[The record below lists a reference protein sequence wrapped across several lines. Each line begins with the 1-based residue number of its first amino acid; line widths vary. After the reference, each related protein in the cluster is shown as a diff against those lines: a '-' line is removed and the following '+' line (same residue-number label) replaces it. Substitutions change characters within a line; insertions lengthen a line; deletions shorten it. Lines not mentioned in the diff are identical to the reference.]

1 VIRFLALLFFL
12 LAPAWLTAVEH
23 RGTVRAA
30 DQWIPGATVTAR
42 QGDTKVVAYTDESGQ
57 YRLDLAPGTWDIEI
71 AMFGFT
77 PVHGQVQIGSEAS
90 FRDWTLTMPWYAGT
104 QPVQPSKPAAS
115 APSAASANN
124 SNRQRGQ
131 GQGGYGRGGRGQSGQ
146 SGQPAQRPNFQSL
159 SMNATEQGQQDLSA
173 AASTGQTA
181 GDPGDAD
188 ANDSFLVVGST
199 SGGLAAASDEQAR
212 ANRMAGRGGQGGPGG
227 PGGPSLGAQSDV
239 AFNGLPVQGSGDG
252 LGLGGFGA
260 AGINGGFGPGAG
272 PGGGFGPGGGGGGG
286 GRGGGGGGGGRGG
299 RGGGGGGGGGRGG
312 RGNRAPFNGQYSGFG
327 NRRRAQPAYTGSVA
341 VTVTN
346 SALNAAPFSLN
357 GESQPKPSSARE
369 SVAFNIGGPLRIPK
383 IYSGNT
389 WTVYLN
395 VSVARAR
402 SAQSNVSTVPTAAE
416 RSGDFSA
423 ATLRGQPITIYDP
436 LSSAPFPNSVIPA
449 NRINPA
455 SAGLLQYFPLPLYAG
470 IVQNYDIDPSNP
482 SATNSVGLRIGGP
495 ISAKDRLS
503 FNQQYSGNNSS
514 SEQLFGFKDTSSG
527 YGLSTTAQWAH
538 SFRPR
543 LNNTVNVA
551 FSRSVSDSTPYFA
564 NRTNVAG
571 DLGIVGPDQA
581 PLDWG
586 PPSLSFTNFGALSDG
601 SASQSRSQTLNTT
614 DTLTYTVQRRHNLQ
628 FGFGYRNLQQDP
640 ISYANA
646 RGAFSFSGALTSGYS
661 ANGDILPNTGFDFA
675 DFLLGYP
682 QTSSLLIKDSYADYY
697 RGWATNAYAQDDWR
711 LRPNLSIN
719 LGLRYEYFAP
729 YTELRGHLANLDVNE
744 NVTQVAVV
752 TPGKP
757 GPFSG
762 AFPSSLVNGDPN
774 LFSPRL
780 GLAWRPSTKHSR
792 VVRLGYSIFYS
803 GSAYGSIASKMA
815 AQPPWATTGTLSTSL
830 ANPLTLEDGFN
841 LSPTGVS
848 NTYAIDK
855 NYKPAYAQ
863 TWVVALQQT
872 LPSNTLI
879 EFEYVGTK
887 GTRLDEQF
895 APNEAPPGTP
905 ASLVSQQLRVP
916 GAGAFVY
923 ETDNGNSIYHSGQIR
938 LTRRFSRGM
947 SAMALYTRSKSI
959 DDASTFSGGSGGTV
973 VQNFDDL
980 GAERG
985 LSSFDQRNHLTLNYL
1000 LSSPVGIHGLWRNG
1014 DWKTK
1019 AFSGWTYSGGFTFS
1033 SGTPHTATI
1042 SGNLASTSGIA
1053 ALEQLRAEA
1062 TGVSIDA
1069 PGSPYFNLAAFT
1081 TPAAGTFGDAA
1092 RDTIPGLPTI
1102 SLNGAV
1108 NRAWRFGDVGRRQL
1122 QLRLS
1127 ANNMLNHVQITGFGT
1142 TVNSANYGLATAA
1155 SSTRTVTLLLRFNF

>member
-1 VIRFLALLFFL
+1 MIRLLAVCLFL
-12 LAPAWLTAVEH
+12 LASGWLAAVEH
-23 RGTVRAA
+23 RGSVRAA

-42 QGDTKVVAYTDESGQ
+42 QGDKKVVAYTDESGQ

-71 AMFGFT
+71 SMFGFS
-77 PVHGQVQIGSEAS
+77 PVHGQVEVGSDTTY
-90 FRDWTLTMPWYAGT
+90 RDWTLTMPWYAGT
-104 QPVQPSKPAAS
+104 QPAQSSKPAAS
-115 APSAASANN
+115 ASNTN
-124 SNRQRGQ
+124 LNRQRGQ
-131 GQGGYGRGGRGQSGQ
+131 GRGGYGRGGRGQF
-146 SGQPAQRPNFQSL
+146 GQPGQPGQPQQGPNFQSL
-159 SMNATEQGQQDLSA
+159 SMNATEQGQQDT
-173 AASTGQTA
+173 ASGETAGQTA
-181 GDPGDAD
+181 GDAADAD

-212 ANRMAGRGGQGGPGG
+212 ANRMAGRGGPGG
-227 PGGPSLGAQSDV
+227 PGGPALGAQSDV
-239 AFNGLPVQGSGDG
+239 AFNGLPVQGAGDS

-272 PGGGFGPGGGGGGG
+272 PGGGGFGPGGGGGG
-286 GRGGGGGGGGRGG
+286 GRGGGGFGGGGRGG
-299 RGGGGGGGGGRGG
+299 RGGGGGGFGGRGG
-312 RGNRAPFNGQYSGFG
+312 ARGNRAPFNGQYAGFG

-357 GESQPKPSSARE
+357 GENQPKPSSARE

-383 IYSGNT
+383 IYSGNN
-389 WTVYLN
+389 WTVYLT
-395 VSVARAR
+395 VQGTRAR
-402 SAQSNVSTVPTAAE
+402 SAQSSVATVPTSAE
-416 RSGDFSA
+416 RDGDFSGL
-423 ATLRGQPITIYDP
+423 TLRNQPIAIYDP
-436 LSSAPFPNSVIPA
+436 LSSAPFPNNIIPTT
-449 NRINPA
+449 RINPA
-455 SAGLLQYFPLPLYAG
+455 AAGLLQYFPQPLYTG

-482 SATNSVGLRIGGP
+482 SATNVVGFRIGGP
-495 ISAKDRLS
+495 ISSKDRLS
-503 FNQQYSGNNSS
+503 FNEQYSGNSS
-514 SEQLFGFKDTSSG
+514 TSEQLFGFKDTGSG
-527 YGLSTTAQWAH
+527 YGVSSTTQWAH

-551 FSRSVSDSTPYFA
+551 FSRSISNLTPYFA
-564 NRTNVAG
+564 YKTNVAAA
-571 DLGIVGPDQA
+571 LEIAGPDQS

-586 PPSLSFTNFGALSDG
+586 PPSLSFTNFGSLSDS
-601 SASQSRSQTLNTT
+601 SASQSRSQTVNVT
-614 DTLTYTVQRRHNLQ
+614 DALTYTVQRRHNLQ
-628 FGFGYRNLQQDP
+628 FGFGYRRLQQNP

-646 RGAFSFSGALTSGYS
+646 RGAFSFSGALTSGYD
-661 ANGDILPNTGFDFA
+661 ANGNILPNTGFDFA
-675 DFLLGYP
+675 DFLLGLP

-711 LRPNLSIN
+711 VRPNLSIDI
-719 LGLRYEYFAP
+719 GLRYEYFAP
-729 YTELRGHLANLDVNE
+729 YTELRGHLANLDANGNLTAVD
-744 NVTQVAVV
+744 VV
-752 TPGKP
+752 TPGVR
-757 GPFSG
+757 GQYSG
-762 AFPSSLVNGDPN
+762 AFPTSLVNGDPD
-774 LFSPRL
+774 LLSPRL

-792 VVRLGYSIFYS
+792 VVRVGYSIFYS
-803 GSAYGSIASKMA
+803 GSAYGSIAAKMA

-830 ANPLTLEDGFN
+830 TNPLTLENGFD
-841 LSPTGVS
+841 LTPTGVT

-879 EFEYVGTK
+879 EFEYLGTK

-895 APNEAPPGTP
+895 APNEAAPGTP
-905 ASLVSQQLRVP
+905 AALVAQQLRVP
-916 GAGAFVY
+916 GAGAFSY
-923 ETDNGNSIYHSGQIR
+923 ETDNGNSIYHAGQIR

-947 SAMALYTRSKSI
+947 SAMALYTRAKSI
-959 DDASTFSGGSGGTV
+959 DDASTFSGGAGGTV
-973 VQNFDDL
+973 VQNFNDL
-980 GAERG
+980 SAERG

-1019 AFSGWTYSGGFTFS
+1019 AFAGWTYSGGFTFS
-1033 SGTPHTATI
+1033 SGTPHTALI

-1062 TGVSIDA
+1062 TGTSIDA

-1081 TPAAGTFGDAA
+1081 TPPPGTFGDAA
-1092 RDTIPGLPTI
+1092 RDTIPGLPVI
-1102 SLNGAV
+1102 SLNGAL

-1142 TVNSANYGLATAA
+1142 TVNSNNYGLATAA

>member
-1 VIRFLALLFFL
+1 MIRLLALSLSL
-12 LAPAWLTAVEH
+12 LAPGWLAAVEH

-42 QGDTKVVAYTDESGQ
+42 QGGTKVVAYTDESGQ

-71 AMFGFT
+71 SMFGFS
-77 PVHGQVQIGSEAS
+77 PVHGQIQVGSQPT
-90 FRDWTLTMPWYAGT
+90 FRDWTLSMPWYAGT
-104 QPVQPSKPAAS
+104 QPGQPSKPAAS
-115 APSAASANN
+115 TRVTASNN
-124 SNRQRGQ
+124 NANRQRSY
-131 GQGGYGRGGRGQSGQ
+131 GQGGYGRGGRGQPGQ
-146 SGQPAQRPNFQSL
+146 TAQRPNFQSL
-159 SMNATEQGQQDLSA
+159 AMNATEQGQQDMAA
-173 AASTGQTA
+173 AASA
-181 GDPGDAD
+181 GEMSGDAADAD
-188 ANDSFLVVGST
+188 ANDSFLVVGSN

-212 ANRMAGRGGQGGPGG
+212 ANRMAGRGGPGG
-227 PGGPSLGAQSDV
+227 RGGPSLSAQSDV
-239 AFNGLPVQGSGDG
+239 AFNGLPVQGADS

-272 PGGGFGPGGGGGGG
+272 PGGGFGPGGGGGG
-286 GRGGGGGGGGRGG
+286 RGGFGGGGGRGG
-299 RGGGGGGGGGRGG
+299 RGGGGGGFGGRGGG
-312 RGNRAPFNGQYSGFG
+312 RGNRAPFNGQFAGFG
-327 NRRRAQPAYTGSVA
+327 NRRRAQPAYTGSIA

-357 GESQPKPSSARE
+357 GQSQPKPSSARE
-369 SVAFNIGGPLRIPK
+369 SVAFNVGGPLRIPK
-383 IYSGNT
+383 IYSGKT
-389 WTVYLN
+389 WTVYLT
-395 VSVARAR
+395 VQGTRAR

-416 RSGDFSA
+416 RGGDFSGL
-423 ATLRGQPITIYDP
+423 TLRNQPITIYDP
-436 LSSAPFPNSVIPA
+436 LSSAPFPNNVMPA
-449 NRINPA
+449 SRINPA
-455 SAGLLQYFPLPLYAG
+455 AAGLLQYFPLPLYSG
-470 IVQNYDIDPSNP
+470 IVQNYAIDPSTP
-482 SATNSVGLRIGGP
+482 SATNSVGLRLGGP
-495 ISAKDRLS
+495 ITTKDRIS
-503 FNQQYSGNNSS
+503 FNEQYSGNSS
-514 SEQLFGFKDTSSG
+514 TSQQLFGFKDTTAG
-527 YGLSTTAQWAH
+527 YGMSSTAQWAH

-551 FSRSVSDSTPYFA
+551 FSRSVSDLTPYFA
-564 NRTNVAG
+564 YKTNVAG
-571 DLGIVGPDQA
+571 ELGIAGPDET

-586 PPSLSFTNFGALSDG
+586 PPSLSFTNFGSLSDS
-601 SASQSRSQTLNTT
+601 SASQSRSQTLNAT
-614 DTLTYTVQRRHNLQ
+614 DSLTYTVQRRHNLQ
-628 FGFGYRNLQQDP
+628 FGFGYRKLDQDP
-640 ISYANA
+640 ISYANS
-646 RGAFSFSGALTSGYS
+646 RGSFSFSGALTSGYD
-661 ANGDILPNTGFDFA
+661 AGGAILPNSGFDFA

-682 QTSSLLIKDSYADYY
+682 QTSSLRIGNSSNYY

-711 LRPNLSIN
+711 VRPNLSIN
-719 LGLRYEYFAP
+719 IGLRYEYFAP
-729 YTELRGHLANLDVNE
+729 YTELRGHLANLDVNGG
-744 NVTQVAVV
+744 VTQVAVV
-752 TPGKP
+752 TPGVR
-757 GPFSG
+757 GPYTG
-762 AFPSSLVNGDPN
+762 AFPASLVNGDPD

-803 GSAYGSIASKMA
+803 GSAYGSIAAKMA

-830 ANPLTLEDGFN
+830 ADPLTLENGFN

-855 NYKPAYAQ
+855 NYKLAYAQ

-879 EFEYVGTK
+879 EFEYLGTK

-895 APNEAPPGTP
+895 APNEAAPGTP
-905 ASLVSQQLRVP
+905 ASLVAEQLRIP
-916 GAGAFVY
+916 GAGAFIY
-923 ETDNGNSIYHSGQIR
+923 ETDNGNSIYHAGQIR

-947 SAMALYTRSKSI
+947 SAMALYTRAKSI
-959 DDASTFSGGSGGTV
+959 DDTSTFSGGGSGTV

-980 GAERG
+980 SVERG

-1019 AFSGWTYSGGFTFS
+1019 AFAGWTYNGGFTFS
-1033 SGTPHTATI
+1033 SGTPHTALI

-1062 TGVSIDA
+1062 TGASVNAS
-1069 PGSPYFNLAAFT
+1069 GSPYFNLAAFT
-1081 TPAAGTFGDAA
+1081 TPASATFGNAA
-1092 RDTIPGLPTI
+1092 RDTIPGLPVI
-1102 SLNGAV
+1102 SLNGAL

-1122 QLRLS
+1122 QLRIS

-1142 TVNSANYGLATAA
+1142 TVNSSNYGLATGA